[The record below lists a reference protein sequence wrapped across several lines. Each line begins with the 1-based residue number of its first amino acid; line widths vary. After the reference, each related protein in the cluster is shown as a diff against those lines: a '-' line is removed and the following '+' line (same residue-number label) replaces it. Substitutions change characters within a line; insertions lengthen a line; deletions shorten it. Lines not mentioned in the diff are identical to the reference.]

1 MYLKC
6 FFAMKGNLTSRVIA
20 SAASQTNV
28 HSDAAG
34 FGGWVGSHQA
44 RYKQAIRHMWGS
56 LDTGYAFIR
65 VAETIFAPDFC
76 DVESEADSDGDSPY
90 MSPVAS
96 VSGLEDLS
104 VHWIHYI
111 LLFSRLFEAH
121 FLPVHLIALA
131 IASTLFKLFA
141 SAESRARELAWEFE
155 FDGYLRILGF
165 LGVVSMFF
173 MYRRYHLICTQ
184 ARREEMQRAGL
195 EGDLNE
201 EFRDWPL
208 LTYIVDSCKLRTLR
222 FEKPVLT
229 FGSSHF
235 PRWRSHLWCH
245 SICARNNHAFLHFT
259 SDVCLFLISNLAR

>member
-1 MYLKC
+1 MSQRLTAFLALPLSLVKRVGGWDAGPEAIGEDMHMYLKC

-28 HSDAAG
+28 HSGAAG

-65 VAETIFAPDFC
+65 VAETMFAPDFC

-104 VHWIHYI
+104 VHWLHYI
-111 LLFSRLFEAH
+111 LLFGRLFEAH

-131 IASTLFKLFA
+131 IASSLFKLFA

-165 LGVVSMFF
+165 LGVVSMFL

-195 EGDLNE
+195 EADLNE
-201 EFRDWPL
+201 EFKEWPL
-208 LTYIVDSCKLRTLR
+208 LTYLVDSCKWWC
-222 FEKPVLT
+222 
-229 FGSSHF
+229 FGE
-235 PRWRSHLWCH
+235 
-245 SICARNNHAFLHFT
+245 
-259 SDVCLFLISNLAR
+259 V